1 MPAKAKHLRNRASN
15 FYAGVKRVIQS
26 FSPRKKA
33 KIADTD
39 SDKENAKASTSPSDV
54 SIDLP
59 SPDSV
64 IDDVFLATSS
74 HAKIDAPGHFPVP
87 YGSYFHRTSSP
98 DIPTSPPAQ
107 FYHEYTLPPPP
118 PPSQSRRATV
128 EEVPDEDDVSQ
139 RASQSTTSLDSVN
152 SHASV
157 PEPEAAE
164 FQQAAAADPQA
175 QDAYT
180 RVYDALSAP
189 GRLREAP
196 TIAAATAAVKDLA
209 AALRGVSRGAS
220 KGYKDPKHDPFVR
233 HRLEGMRTFLNLYID
248 TRSKTY
254 GHWGASALQ
263 ASIGLGRGRHCMRT
277 LCKLARQY
285 IHDRSLLLVN
295 PYGDWK
301 ESLLADEDIATDI
314 NLYLQESGN
323 DITAEK
329 VSKYLAR
336 PEVMEKHGITKTIS
350 IRTARRYLNALGYR
364 YHQPKKGQ
372 YSDGHERP
380 DVVYERD
387 KVYIPAIRSL
397 ERRMHRWSKDNEP
410 EYGPRMPGRRVI
422 LWNHDES
429 VFYAHERKRKNWYHK
444 DAAAKLHQ
452 KGDGHSLMVADF
464 VSADFGWSPTSLDG
478 KRTARRFLKPGK
490 GREGYFTTE
499 NILEQAEEFMDILD
513 EVYPEFEHHF
523 IYDNATIHRKRPD
536 GSLSARLMPKFT
548 SSADKNFGV
557 TVTARDADGQPI
569 YTTSGRL
576 KKIKIQ
582 MTGAE
587 FNGQPQSLYF
597 PENHPLEGLFKGMAV
612 ILEAR
617 GLGHETKSSRED
629 DLERNVRAALD
640 AVPLEMMRRFGNRSS
655 KFVDAYARGLNG
667 RQAAWA
673 ARKYRG
679 HRVIP
684 ESIMEELDA
693 AGIV

>member
-26 FSPRKKA
+26 FSLRKKA

-87 YGSYFHRTSSP
+87 YG
-98 DIPTSPPAQ
+98 I
-107 FYHEYTLPPPP
+107 
-118 PPSQSRRATV
+118 
-128 EEVPDEDDVSQ
+128 
-139 RASQSTTSLDSVN
+139 
-152 SHASV
+152 

-175 QDAYT
+175 QDAYA

-209 AALRGVSRGAS
+209 AALRGESRGAS

-233 HRLEGMRTFLNLYID
+233 HRLEGMCTFLNLYID
-248 TRSKTY
+248 MRSKTY

-277 LCKLARQY
+277 LCKLACQY

-314 NLYLQESGN
+314 NLYLQEIGN

-350 IRTARRYLNALGYR
+350 IRTR
-364 YHQPKKGQ
+364 
-372 YSDGHERP
+372 
-380 DVVYERD
+380 
-387 KVYIPAIRSL
+387 
-397 ERRMHRWSKDNEP
+397 
-410 EYGPRMPGRRVI
+410 
-422 LWNHDES
+422 
-429 VFYAHERKRKNWYHK
+429 
-444 DAAAKLHQ
+444 
-452 KGDGHSLMVADF
+452 GD
-464 VSADFGWSPTSLDG
+464 
-478 KRTARRFLKPGK
+478 
-490 GREGYFTTE
+490 
-499 NILEQAEEFMDILD
+499 I
-513 EVYPEFEHHF
+513 
-523 IYDNATIHRKRPD
+523 
-536 GSLSARLMPKFT
+536 
-548 SSADKNFGV
+548 
-557 TVTARDADGQPI
+557 
-569 YTTSGRL
+569 
-576 KKIKIQ
+576 
-582 MTGAE
+582 
-587 FNGQPQSLYF
+587 
-597 PENHPLEGLFKGMAV
+597 
-612 ILEAR
+612 
-617 GLGHETKSSRED
+617 
-629 DLERNVRAALD
+629 
-640 AVPLEMMRRFGNRSS
+640 
-655 KFVDAYARGLNG
+655 
-667 RQAAWA
+667 
-673 ARKYRG
+673 
-679 HRVIP
+679 
-684 ESIMEELDA
+684 
-693 AGIV
+693 